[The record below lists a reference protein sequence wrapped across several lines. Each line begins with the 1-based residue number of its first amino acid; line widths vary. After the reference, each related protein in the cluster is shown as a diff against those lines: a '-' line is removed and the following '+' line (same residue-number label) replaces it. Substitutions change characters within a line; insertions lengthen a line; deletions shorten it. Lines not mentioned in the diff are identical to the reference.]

1 MREEVAVYPNRSHH
15 IMGRLSLVKQHGVL
29 FLAWLPYS
37 RGSLGQDGSFQ
48 ARDLCFWLPQPVTL
62 QLFPHKRR
70 RLHYYVASAA
80 ALFATPVCT
89 FSVLDA
95 V

>member
-1 MREEVAVYPNRSHH
+1 LQVVFVREEVAVYPNRSQH

-48 ARDLCFWLPQPVTL
+48 AR
-62 QLFPHKRR
+62 HR
-70 RLHYYVASAA
+70 
-80 ALFATPVCT
+80 
-89 FSVLDA
+89 
-95 V
+95 